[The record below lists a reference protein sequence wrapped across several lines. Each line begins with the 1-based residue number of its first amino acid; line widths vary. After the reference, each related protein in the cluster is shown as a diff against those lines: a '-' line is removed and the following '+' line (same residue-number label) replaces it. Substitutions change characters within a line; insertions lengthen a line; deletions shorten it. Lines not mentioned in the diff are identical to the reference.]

1 MQSRRSKKIFQ
12 HQDASIRSLCFLL
25 SLLQGWRGRNFG
37 VFVPILL
44 KRSRKFFR
52 TLKTA
57 SSSQLLQSHTFRI
70 LYTCLI
76 INCKRFEARSHFMSR
91 WSMIVG
97 VKVVLNRAVLDNT
110 WGFDN
115 SAVVIHYKS
124 SVCSPK
130 YKGCTGDAWPQALQ
144 FNTKLIHKT
153 LVSTS
158 SVFDS
163 HLIVK

>member
-1 MQSRRSKKIFQ
+1 MPKLRWTPKNNYGIFKLHSPAKSFYKRFKISLRRQQWMQSRRSKKIFQ

-57 SSSQLLQSHTFRI
+57 SSSQVLQSRTFYV

-76 INCKRFEARSHFMSR
+76 INCKRFEPRSHFISK
-91 WSMIVG
+91 WSMIVR
-97 VKVVLNRAVLDNT
+97 VNLVLNRTVVDSN
-110 WGFDN
+110 WCFDKQCGG
-115 SAVVIHYKS
+115 Y
-124 SVCSPK
+124 
-130 YKGCTGDAWPQALQ
+130 
-144 FNTKLIHKT
+144 
-153 LVSTS
+153 
-158 SVFDS
+158 
-163 HLIVK
+163 